1 MKRFRRH
8 SDRLERELRAQ
19 RPEPRAGFLHTLET
33 RIVGEGRPRPAGRL
47 RIGVAIALAVGMVS
61 ALGAFGGLSYAA
73 TGVTHAVQAATHV
86 VAPAHPA
93 QKAVPLN
100 SARAQYLVAMCFHRH
115 TIYVDSHAARV
126 LRRLGATDG
135 PCVGGR
141 RTPPAATT
149 VVCVRNTN
157 VRVSLANAATLVRQR
172 NAKKGFCKKA

>member
-1 MKRFRRH
+1 
-8 SDRLERELRAQ
+8 
-19 RPEPRAGFLHTLET
+19 
-33 RIVGEGRPRPAGRL
+33 
-47 RIGVAIALAVGMVS
+47 
-61 ALGAFGGLSYAA
+61 
-73 TGVTHAVQAATHV
+73 
-86 VAPAHPA
+86 
-93 QKAVPLN
+93 
-100 SARAQYLVAMCFHRH
+100 MCFHRH

-149 VVCVRNTN
+149 VVCVRGTN